1 MALKYNT
8 TFFFRVNP
16 TWKELLDSVS
26 GKIKSSLLDLSGKQD
41 VLTSITGYDATKT
54 QILKNVSGTLTW
66 VDETPSE

>member
-1 MALKYNT
+1 MALNYNS

-41 VLTSITGYDATKT
+41 DLTGITGYDATKT
-54 QILKNVSGTLTW
+54 QILKNVNGTLTW
-66 VDETPSE
+66 VDEATSE